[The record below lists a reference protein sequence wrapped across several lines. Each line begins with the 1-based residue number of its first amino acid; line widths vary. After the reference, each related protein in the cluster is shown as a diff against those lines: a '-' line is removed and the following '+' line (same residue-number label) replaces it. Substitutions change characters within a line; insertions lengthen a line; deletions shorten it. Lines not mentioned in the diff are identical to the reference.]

1 MNKFYTT
8 TLTFATLLCSSL
20 TAVAADGYVPEQI
33 RNQSATYNETD
44 NTVTI
49 TGKTPTQTEYDWD
62 DWYEPQKDLP
72 YISYILIE
80 RHEQNTAWPDNAEVG
95 RIENPALGE
104 MFTFTDTSVDRDIKY
119 DYRLTCFVDG
129 TQSQYAAFANVYTG
143 IIPGEPIEFSAAVAD
158 HESNVITFTITA
170 PETSAAGTPLT
181 GTVSLDIMQYI
192 NYDENLLHTIENAE
206 PGKTYSWQHTDL
218 DMNHAYH
225 YRGYARIGK
234 AGKSLGAEADC
245 YTGLDIPGQPLNLVV
260 TTGEENATIT
270 WQQPAK
276 GVSGG
281 NYNPAATTY
290 TITRTYN
297 DGTKETAASN
307 VTGTEYVDN
316 PGFDEACTITY
327 SVVAIN
333 SAGTGHKEAVHA
345 PVSFGRPASLP
356 FAESFASEKMDHKGW
371 TLATTQ
377 DDPYYTYD
385 AWHFVNEGSMYYL
398 PADDTLYIAPCDND
412 GGLASCWFYGYC
424 EDGQTES
431 LISPSIDVADV
442 NDIEFTFNYFETC
455 AEASPNVVEASISR
469 DNGEW
474 EKLFTSDAPEEVNP
488 DWKEVKLP
496 VSLDGKAST
505 IRVRLDAIRY
515 YGPITNVFFD
525 NIKVA
530 ATDQSAIRDTLADGA
545 DDAPA
550 TYYNIQ
556 GIRIDNPTAPGI
568 YIVKKGNTTSKVL
581 VK

>member
-1 MNKFYTT
+1 MNKFYTAA
-8 TLTFATLLCSSL
+8 LTFATLLCSSL
-20 TAVAADGYVPEQI
+20 TVVAADGYVPEQI
-33 RNQSATYNETD
+33 RNQSATYNETA

-143 IIPGEPIEFSAAVAD
+143 IIPGELAEFSASVAD

-170 PETSAAGTPLT
+170 PETSAAGNPLT

-192 NYDENLLHTIENAE
+192 NYDEKLLHTIENAE

-316 PGFDEACTITY
+316 PGFDEACTVAY

-333 SAGTGHKEAVHA
+333 SAGTGHKEAIHA
-345 PVSFGRPASLP
+345 PVSFG
-356 FAESFASEKMDHKGW
+356 
-371 TLATTQ
+371 
-377 DDPYYTYD
+377 
-385 AWHFVNEGSMYYL
+385 
-398 PADDTLYIAPCDND
+398 
-412 GGLASCWFYGYC
+412 
-424 EDGQTES
+424 
-431 LISPSIDVADV
+431 
-442 NDIEFTFNYFETC
+442 
-455 AEASPNVVEASISR
+455 
-469 DNGEW
+469 
-474 EKLFTSDAPEEVNP
+474 
-488 DWKEVKLP
+488 
-496 VSLDGKAST
+496 
-505 IRVRLDAIRY
+505 
-515 YGPITNVFFD
+515 
-525 NIKVA
+525 
-530 ATDQSAIRDTLADGA
+530 
-545 DDAPA
+545 
-550 TYYNIQ
+550 
-556 GIRIDNPTAPGI
+556 
-568 YIVKKGNTTSKVL
+568 
-581 VK
+581 